1 MSTMVTGVFDSRTAA
16 EAAVYELERL
26 GFGAKDITMMVAE
39 GSAHEGWTLETKT
52 KAPEGA
58 MAGAATGG
66 VLGALI
72 AGLTSVGVIGTG
84 GIGILATGPLVAALA
99 GAGAGGSAGGILGG
113 LIGAGIPEHE
123 AEFIQHELERGRVL
137 LGVRA
142 DKDWAERVEHIL
154 EGAGAASVK
163 VSRV

>member
-1 MSTMVTGVFDSRTAA
+1 MSTMVTGVFESRSAA
-16 EAAVYELERL
+16 EAALFELERR
-26 GFGAKDITMMVAE
+26 GFGANDITLMVAQ
-39 GSAHEGWTLETKT
+39 GDGWTVETKT

-58 MAGAATGG
+58 AAGAATGG

-72 AGLTSVGVIGTG
+72 GGLTSVGVIGTG
-84 GIGILATGPLVAALA
+84 GIGILAAGPLVAALA
-99 GAGAGGSAGGILGG
+99 GAGAGGGAGGIIGG

-123 AEFIQHELERGRVL
+123 AEFIEHELAQGRVL

-142 DKDWAERVEHIL
+142 RKERVDLAEDVL
-154 EGAGAASVK
+154 EMEGAASVK

>member
-1 MSTMVTGVFDSRTAA
+1 MSTTMVTGVFESRSAA
-16 EAAVYELERL
+16 ETAVHELERR
-26 GFGAKDITMMVAE
+26 GFGANDITLMVAE
-39 GSAHEGWTLETKT
+39 GTGWTLETKT

-58 MAGAATGG
+58 IAGAATGG
-66 VLGALI
+66 LLGALI

-99 GAGAGGSAGGILGG
+99 GAGAGGSAGGIVGG
-113 LIGAGIPEHE
+113 LIGAGMPELE
-123 AEFIQHELERGRVL
+123 AEFIEQELGRGRVL

-142 DKDWAERVEHIL
+142 RKEHVELAEDIL
-154 EGAGAASVK
+154 QMEGAASVK

>member
-1 MSTMVTGVFDSRTAA
+1 MSTMVTGVFESRSAA
-16 EAAVYELERL
+16 EAAVFELERR
-26 GFGAKDITMMVAE
+26 GFGANDVTLMVTQ
-39 GSAHEGWTLETKT
+39 GDGWSVETKT

-58 MAGAATGG
+58 AAGAATGG

-72 AGLTSVGVIGTG
+72 GGLTSVGVIGTAG
-84 GIGILATGPLVAALA
+84 VGILAAGPLVAALA
-99 GAGAGGSAGGILGG
+99 GAGAGGGAGGILGG

-123 AEFIQHELERGRVL
+123 AAFIESELAQGRVL

-142 DKDWAERVEHIL
+142 HKERVDLAENVL
-154 EGAGAASVK
+154 EMEGAVSVK